1 MARNFLVVLSVAAL
15 AGAAG
20 LGNTTVS
27 AADVAA
33 PKPARSCFFA
43 DQINGWREAG
53 DKAVLVNVGANKV
66 YRLDLFAPCHDL
78 DTNFT
83 IGVETRGGGNSIC
96 DGLDATIIAHSAIG
110 PMRCPV
116 TKVTLLTPEQVAALS
131 KKDRP

>member
-1 MARNFLVVLSVAAL
+1 MARKFLVALSVTAL
-15 AGAAG
+15 AGVAG
-20 LGNTTVS
+20 LGGTAVS
-27 AADVAA
+27 AADADA

-66 YRLDLFAPCHDL
+66 YRLDLFGPCDGL

-96 DGLDATIIAHSAIG
+96 DGLDATIIARSPIG
-110 PMRCPV
+110 PIRCPV
-116 TKVTLLTPEQVAALS
+116 TKVTLLTPEQVAALP